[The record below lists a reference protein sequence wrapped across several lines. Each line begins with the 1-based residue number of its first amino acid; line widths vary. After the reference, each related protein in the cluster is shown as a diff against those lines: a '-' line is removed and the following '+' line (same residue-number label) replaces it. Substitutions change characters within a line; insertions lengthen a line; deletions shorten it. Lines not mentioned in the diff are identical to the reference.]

1 MKINKKTLWIIIA
14 AVAVCLCVAAY
25 FLNKKKPHEV
35 TYESALVEMGSIS
48 NSITATGTVEPIT
61 QVEVGTQVSGIV
73 DKIYVDYNSVVK
85 KGQVIAELDKV
96 NLLNNLASR
105 KSSLNSAQ
113 SEYEYQK
120 KTFERIKQLHNKQMV
135 SDDEYDQAE
144 YNYTRAK
151 NSYDVAKIEVQKAQ
165 TDLGYATIYSPISGV
180 VLSKSVEEGQTVAS
194 SFNTPTLFV
203 IAEDLTQM
211 RVIADVDEA
220 DIGGVQENQRVTFT
234 VDAYP
239 QEVFNGQIVQVR
251 QEAKTTNNVVTY
263 EVVINAPND
272 NLKLKPGLT
281 ASVTIFTLERDS
293 VLLAPSKALKFS
305 PNDIL
310 LGALDTVID
319 VKAAKKVWTREGR
332 RFIAHKVETGM
343 STGSQ
348 TEIISGISK
357 GTRVITEAISGQ
369 MPGEAKAEDDS
380 KNGSTTE
387 RSPFMPGPRG
397 KKK

>member
-1 MKINKKTLWIIIA
+1 MDTKKRKIVLWSLAALAIVVIISAALLIRKHKPHDMIYETA
-14 AVAVCLCVAAY
+14 AV
-25 FLNKKKPHEV
+25 ER
-35 TYESALVEMGSIS
+35 GSIS
-48 NSITATGTVEPIT
+48 TSITATGTVEPIT
-61 QVEVGTQVSGIV
+61 QVDVGTQVSGIV
-73 DKIYVDYNSVVK
+73 DKIYVDYNSEVK

-120 KTFERIKQLHNKQMV
+120 KTFERITQLHDKQMV
-135 SDDEYDQAE
+135 SDDEFDQAQ
-144 YNYTRAK
+144 YNFTRAK
-151 NSYDVAKIEVQKAQ
+151 NSYEVAKIEVQKAQ
-165 TDLGYATIYSPISGV
+165 TDLGYATIYSPINGV

-220 DIGGVQENQRVTFT
+220 DIGGVKEQQRVTFT

-239 QEVFNGQIVQVR
+239 QEIFNGKVVQVR

-263 EVVINAPND
+263 EVVINAPNND
-272 NLKLKPGLT
+272 LKLKPGLT
-281 ASVTIFTLERDS
+281 AAVTIFTLERDS
-293 VLLAPSKALKFS
+293 ALLVPSKALKFN
-305 PNDIL
+305 PNNITI
-310 LGALDTVID
+310 GALDTIQD
-319 VKAAKKVWTREGR
+319 VKAVKKVWTRKGR
-332 RFIAHKVETGM
+332 TFIAHEVITGL
-343 STGSQ
+343 STGSH
-348 TEIISGISK
+348 TEILEGVEE
-357 GTRVITEAISGQ
+357 GTHVITEAISGQ
-369 MPGEAKAEDDS
+369 GQQDNEEKDNA
-380 KNGSTTE
+380 